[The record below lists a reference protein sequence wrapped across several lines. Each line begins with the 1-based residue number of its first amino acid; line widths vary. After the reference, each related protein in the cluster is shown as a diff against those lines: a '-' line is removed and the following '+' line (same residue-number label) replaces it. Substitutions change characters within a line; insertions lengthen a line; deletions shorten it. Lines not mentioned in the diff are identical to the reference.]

1 MPRLPR
7 ITGQQAL
14 RALRRAGW
22 NDVRRKGSHVLLHHE
37 SRPGRVVVPMHAG
50 KTLKP
55 KTLLSILD
63 QAGIDP
69 DQLRGL
75 L

>member
-7 ITGQQAL
+7 ITGADAL
-14 RALRRAGW
+14 RALQRAGW
-22 NDVRRKGSHVLLHHE
+22 REARRRGSHVILHHAN
-37 SRPGRVVVPMHAG
+37 RRGRVVVSIHAG
-50 KTLKP
+50 ETLKP

-63 QAGIDP
+63 QASVTVDEF
-69 DQLRGL
+69 RGL

>member
-7 ITGQQAL
+7 ITGADAL
-14 RALRRAGW
+14 RALKQVGW
-22 NDVRRKGSHVLLHHE
+22 HEARTRGSHVLLRHDV
-37 SRPGRVVVPMHAG
+37 RAGRVVVPVHAAAI
-50 KTLKP
+50 LKP

-63 QAGIDP
+63 QAGISP
-69 DQLRGL
+69 EELRAL

>member
-1 MPRLPR
+1 M
-7 ITGQQAL
+7 
-14 RALRRAGW
+14 
-22 NDVRRKGSHVLLHHE
+22 
-37 SRPGRVVVPMHAG
+37 RVPIHSGMI
-50 KTLKP
+50 LKP

-63 QAGIDP
+63 QAGIDA